1 MVAHAEVI
9 RCRRV
14 HAFVLTDAA
23 RAVRQHCAEGRGT
36 WINVSLTR
44 SASWTV
50 VEVRSC
56 SRSWRRADLLRKAPG
71 TLEGQP
77 VRASAFVIPV
87 AVAHGAVVR
96 VNATHEHIV
105 PTAAQGTLFRAGTH
119 KVPGTVKDRD
129 QTIDRYRDHVL
140 PAVPRLTLMGMA
152 RAILPLCVGGR
163 SGTHIAAIMN
173 QRLACR
179 SPSRIAASS
188 GLRRRAR
195 SNAARASFFWSSLM

>member
-1 MVAHAEVI
+1 VAPAEVI
-9 RCRRV
+9 RCGRML
-14 HAFVLTDAA
+14 AFVLTDAA
-23 RAVRQHCAEGRGT
+23 RAVRKHCVEGRGT
-36 WINVSLTR
+36 RVNVSLAR
-44 SASWTV
+44 SASWTI

-56 SRSWRRADLLRKAPG
+56 SRSWRGAYLLRKAPG

-105 PTAAQGTLFRAGTH
+105 ATAAHGTLVRADAH

-129 QTIDRYRDHVL
+129 QTDDRCRARVL
-140 PAVPRLTLMGMA
+140 PAVPRLTLMRMA
-152 RAILPLCVGGR
+152 PAVLPLCEGGR
-163 SGTHIAAIMN
+163 SGTHVAAITN
-173 QRLACR
+173 QRLTCR
-179 SPSRIAASS
+179 SPSRIASSS

-195 SNAARASFFWSSLM
+195 SNAARASSFWPSLM